1 MARPTYGLS
10 SLSKNALSPF
20 SNPASLKDKII
31 TSKRVKDIILDQN
44 HPRFYEYGEWA
55 SIGLAFVEDTTQP
68 TTEEN
73 FMTVYPLLSNLKF
86 YPLLNEIITVIS
98 LPSTEL
104 ETDPNSSK
112 FYYLPPLNV
121 WNSQHH
127 NAIPGASNLPPSQ
140 QKDYQQ
146 TEVGSVRRVTDGGTE
161 INLGDT
167 FIEQLNIN
175 SLQPFEGDY
184 ILEGRFGNSLRFGS
198 SQGKDP
204 ITKIRNGQGPQTDEG
219 WTTIEENIQEDKA
232 SIYLTSTQQV
242 PLQPNTF
249 NYNSYSTAPESVNQY
264 SKPQILLNSGRI
276 VLNANQDHILLS
288 SAKSI
293 NLNSQ
298 DSVNI
303 DSKNKVVIN
312 SPQILLGDKSAT
324 EPLLLGNKT
333 VDLLRDV
340 LTALQ
345 STLNQLQVLTSLPP
359 GAPFA
364 PLNIQSAV
372 ANQTI
377 SKALATLETLK
388 SPNNKTI

>member
-276 VLNANQDHILLS
+276 ILNANQDHILLS